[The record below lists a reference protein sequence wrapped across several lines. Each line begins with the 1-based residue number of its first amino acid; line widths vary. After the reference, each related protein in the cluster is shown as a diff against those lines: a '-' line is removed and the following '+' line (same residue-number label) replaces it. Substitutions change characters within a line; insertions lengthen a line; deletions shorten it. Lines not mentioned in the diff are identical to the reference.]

1 MFSQGF
7 KSPMGDAASPVA
19 VFRNVGDSGVIFDQR
34 PDLNTA
40 KVSQSVSLACALLTR
55 EDLNF

>member
-40 KVSQSVSLACALLTR
+40 KVSQLSMCPFDAR
-55 EDLNF
+55 RP